1 MSITEHREQL
11 ALGAAGHTGSFL
23 QRDLH
28 ERSHFRDHTWPC
40 FCQPCSSCLYPSC
53 CCKPQE
59 STETAASGRPEA
71 PQAPGMLSQAEQQA
85 GTGLISTRVSRRAR
99 VTVHRFSIG
108 GRGGEGEPH
117 PDSQCSWSA
126 PLFTAVTKH
135 LPRNNLREEGVRA

>member
-11 ALGAAGHTGSFL
+11 ALGAAGHTGPLL

-28 ERSHFRDHTWPC
+28 ERSHFRDHTWPR
-40 FCQPCSSCLYPSC
+40 FCQPRSSSLHPSC
-53 CCKPQE
+53 CRKPRE
-59 STETAASGRPEA
+59 SAETAASRRPEA
-71 PQAPGMLSQAEQQA
+71 PQVPGPLSRAEQQA
-85 GTGLISTRVSRRAR
+85 GTGLIPTRVSRRAR
-99 VTVHRFSIG
+99 VTVHRSSTG

-117 PDSQCSWSA
+117 PHSQCSWSA